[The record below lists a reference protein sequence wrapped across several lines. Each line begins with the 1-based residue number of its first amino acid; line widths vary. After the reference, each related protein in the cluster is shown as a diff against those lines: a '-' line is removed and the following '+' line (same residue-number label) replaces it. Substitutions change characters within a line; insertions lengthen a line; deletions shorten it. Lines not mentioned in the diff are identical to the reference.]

1 MRKLDVARPIQP
13 SLSYSIQQ
21 AAERGLAL
29 ADLLAGS
36 GLTNTSYQ
44 DPKVLVST
52 RQTLR
57 IYRNM
62 LRLSRLPT
70 LGLELGR
77 SVGPNSVGML
87 GALVSNAS
95 DLGHAAYLLRRFNA
109 LSNPWI
115 TSELI
120 GELQPGKVVVRY
132 RQHFKLDALYRFLI
146 DRDLRGTQ
154 ALLVHIFGI
163 RAARFLSRID
173 FGYPQPREARRYAA
187 EFGCPVNF
195 DRDATYVTFD
205 SGLSSL
211 TNGHRTGIAYNTYL
225 SLCSDAM
232 ARTLQATWSRQVLN
246 TLSSS
251 DEYPSAREMADK
263 LACSERS
270 LRRHLKAEG
279 YQYSELL
286 DRVRFDRAAYLLT
299 HSRDSVKEIGYKLQY
314 SEAANFIHAFVRWA
328 GTSPAA
334 YRREGAKY
342 ARN

>member
-1 MRKLDVARPIQP
+1 MAQ
-13 SLSYSIQQ
+13 
-21 AAERGLAL
+21 RGFAL

-36 GLTNTSYQ
+36 GLTDRSYQ
-44 DPKVLVST
+44 NPKVLVSA
-52 RQTLR
+52 RQELG
-57 IYRNM
+57 IYRNI
-62 LRLSRLPT
+62 LKLSRLPT
-70 LGLELGR
+70 IGLELGR
-77 SVGPNSVGML
+77 TVGANSIGVL
-87 GALVSNAS
+87 GALVTNAS

-120 GELQPGKVVVRY
+120 GELAPGKVVVRY
-132 RQHFKLDALYRFLI
+132 RQHFKLDGLYRFVI

-154 ALLVHIFGI
+154 ALLVDIFGES
-163 RAARFLSRID
+163 AAKFLTRVD

-187 EFGCPVNF
+187 EFGCPVSF
-195 DRDATYVTFD
+195 GRDATYVTFD
-205 SGLSSL
+205 SGLSNL

-225 SLCSDAM
+225 SLCSDAL
-232 ARTLQATWSRQVLN
+232 ARTMQATWNRRVLN
-246 TLSSS
+246 ILSSS
-251 DEYPSAREMADK
+251 DEYPSAQEMADK

-299 HSRDSVKEIGYKLQY
+299 HSRDSVKEIGYKLRY
-314 SEAANFIHAFVRWA
+314 SEPANFIHAFVRWA
-328 GTSPAA
+328 GTSPTC
-334 YRREGAKY
+334 YRRGAAKY